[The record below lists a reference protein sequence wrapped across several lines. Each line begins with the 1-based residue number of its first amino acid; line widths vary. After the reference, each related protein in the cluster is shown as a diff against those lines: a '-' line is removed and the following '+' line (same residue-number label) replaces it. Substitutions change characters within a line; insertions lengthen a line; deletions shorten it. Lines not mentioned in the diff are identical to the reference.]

1 MTERTSRTELTPAG
15 RPAAIDLHD
24 VVGQQIAQASIVT
37 LSVLRRAA
45 GDALELRPVES
56 TMLVLAHENPG
67 STAARLA
74 RALAVSAPNITMWLE
89 KLQRRGPM
97 RRERDRSAQPAS
109 LPHRQESQARRGS
122 DASRDRC
129 GASRVRALLDRMAR
143 DPDRAAAQARAEARR
158 VDRQRAVRKAPG
170 HPLAF
175 VSISSPV
182 SGSLAASSTAV
193 AILD

>member
-1 MTERTSRTELTPAG
+1 MSERTSRTELTPAG

-97 RRERDRSAQPAS
+97 RRERAS
-109 LPHRQESQARRGS
+109 PIGAACISTSPTRV
-122 DASRDRC
+122 ASSPRK
-129 GASRVRALLDRMAR
+129 
-143 DPDRAAAQARAEARR
+143 RR
-158 VDRQRAVRKAPG
+158 VA
-170 HPLAF
+170 
-175 VSISSPV
+175 
-182 SGSLAASSTAV
+182 
-193 AILD
+193 